1 MINILVELLD
11 KLVPLLVPQAGK
23 LLGPLLVR
31 STTLFD
37 NSTLL
42 QLLNKLAASGIDVA
56 SKESLV
62 ASVRQIL
69 ERPLFPALINI
80 QSWLCNGSTLTNAF
94 YAGGL
99 AGKLLEIFDPEEG
112 KEENENESDKRQAL
126 SLLSTLVDG
135 LEDKTSIAG
144 LQSAFFA
151 HPIALKIALDI
162 IKYKDEDGIW
172 AAFSAA
178 SDLAP
183 LVEGYPEGLT
193 ILKKEDAFSAAL
205 KLFDHQDAS
214 ADTVSPLVGILC
226 EADPAKLAE
235 MVRSHIAQLR
245 APQETAN
252 TPVPTGKKKK
262 KKKFSPRINE
272 TEVWGRIKALVK
284 TTPPAR
290 RALVDGGAVE
300 DAKRVLKQTS
310 SSEELLTYV
319 FEFVE
324 GLVKVDEGYAELVSD
339 ILPKMAELIS
349 SESEP
354 LLPNLQV
361 IKALLPKH
369 IGLLLAS
376 GIHLSLV
383 KGLCR
388 FPTSFGD
395 MAMLIDAV
403 YAIASSEEGR
413 LAVCEALRVSLA
425 DEDADAQEEIWGNSH
440 GLRRL
445 ILEGEAGAVVVLEAG
460 GVEYAI
466 KLLQS
471 ENIKVCGSRSNFVL
485 GLFTRP

>member
-1 MINILVELLD
+1 MWH
-11 KLVPLLVPQAGK
+11 PF
-23 LLGPLLVR
+23 VR
-31 STTLFD
+31 YWSTLFPP
-37 NSTLL
+37 T
-42 QLLNKLAASGIDVA
+42 
-56 SKESLV
+56 
-62 ASVRQIL
+62 
-69 ERPLFPALINI
+69 LINI
-80 QSWLCNGSTLTNAF
+80 QSWLCNGSTLTDAF

-99 AGKLLEIFDPEEG
+99 ARKMLEIFNPKEG
-112 KEENENESDKRQAL
+112 EEENEDESDKRQAL
-126 SLLSTLVDG
+126 SLLSTLADR

-151 HPIALKIALDI
+151 HPIALKAALDI

-183 LVEGYPEGLT
+183 LVEGYPEGLA
-193 ILKKEDAFSAAL
+193 ILKKEGAFSAAL

-235 MVRSHIAQLR
+235 MVQSHIAQLR

-252 TPVPTGKKKK
+252 APVPTGKKKK
-262 KKKFSPRINE
+262 KKKNFSPRINE

-284 TTPPAR
+284 TTPSAR
-290 RALVDGGAVE
+290 RVLVDGGAVE
-300 DAKRVLKQTS
+300 DAKRILNQTS
-310 SSEELLTYV
+310 PGEELLTHA
-319 FEFVE
+319 FELIE
-324 GLVKVDEGYAELVSD
+324 GLVKVDEGYADLVSD
-339 ILPKMAELIS
+339 VLPKMAELIS

-361 IKALLPKH
+361 IKALLPKQ
-369 IGLLLAS
+369 IGLLVAS

-403 YAIASSEEGR
+403 YVIASSEEGH
-413 LAVCEALRVSLA
+413 LAVCEALKVSLA
-425 DEDADAQEEIWGNSH
+425 DEDADSQEEIWGNSH

-445 ILEGEAGAVVVLEAG
+445 ILEGGAGAVVVLEAG